1 MAEQTFRSPGFFENE
16 IDLSARDVEPS
27 GVPAGVIGTAEKGPA
42 FVPVT
47 MGNFGDFIT
56 RFGSLDPERFAP
68 YAVKEWLKNK
78 NSLTF
83 VRVLGAGSNTSPA
96 HFSDTKTYG
105 TVKNAGF
112 IVSASRYSASDV
124 DSLGTHESCTQ
135 FLVARHTLPNLDGG
149 EMFGFPMFT
158 DNNSFQ
164 ETTADTVK
172 LVRGVLFTTTG
183 SRFEIAPGEEMPAHA
198 EGVIKLGT
206 ADATTA
212 LNSNNLVFT
221 VPTAAGG
228 DNTAV
233 TISFHNEAW
242 ADGAMAAAANT
253 IKISKAVADT
263 TAKLQAALIGA
274 INHTNANAAA
284 QEALGYKIGTAGGAN
299 GIKGVTATASPG
311 APGAQVAISLTADL
325 KGVVGN
331 TISLTTNKAVLRN
344 NGVLSTNNMQ
354 GGRGIVYDPLPTN
367 RQLKAGNAVTPSHWF
382 AGSDS
387 KYKSS
392 QSYFKLIL
400 STSLDEKFGKG
411 EGAAVQPG
419 IKIFTASLEP
429 SDPNYISKILNT
441 NPQKFYHERH
451 LLYLDFAVESELAKV
466 DTTFGSLGLLSGS
479 SRIPMDTQPVAYGG
493 TAKAEFTELFGR
505 FDTRYTT
512 PKSPSIISQPFGGK
526 EWDLFHFETISDGAW
541 GNSKYKVSIANV
553 RASTDPVNRYGTFE
567 VQLRDFSDTDR
578 SPAVLERFPECTLNP
593 QSERYVARQVG
604 DMKAYWN
611 FDAESDDERR
621 VVVKGKYPNRS
632 HRFRIVMNEAVEREL
647 SPDTSLPFGFRGM
660 EVLKTTDSL
669 TDEICVILTDADGN
683 SVGTDEGDNGSQAA
697 GRFAPRLTGH
707 GLSTAKGL
715 PAVSGQLTGSIIP
728 PLPYRFKVTKGAVS
742 SANPAGAAKFVG
754 EAGKNERVDPRLYW
768 GVKTTRTPISASL
781 PSGDVNSAVL
791 NANDSRQP
799 NPLVEAY
806 TKMHGIGKLG
816 TLVTGSAA
824 ADEFNNNKFTLARV
838 ALQNSISDAFAN
850 GVSNRL
856 EKIVT
861 GTARQH
867 LLEASYI
874 RNGRPKASNYTISDR
889 IKGDRITMGT
899 LVHSSSV
906 IFNRFIEFNKF
917 TTIFAGGFD
926 GTNILSHDGYYM
938 TDRASSGDLGGYAL
952 STTEHAYQGLTH
964 IVAGTGGK
972 NAVINSYETA
982 VRIMTDPTTVR
993 INLLAIPGMRDPNIV
1008 DNALDKVRD
1017 YGFSMYVMDVRNYD
1031 QDVNRLFDDDI
1042 KKPDVRTTSEQFDGL
1057 AIDNNYAASY
1067 FPDVFLK
1074 DEQNNRPVKV
1084 PASVAA
1090 ISALGFN
1097 DRVGFPWFAPAGFNR
1112 GSLAS
1117 VDNVHTRLSSNDRD
1131 ELYDVRINPIA
1142 VFPTGRFVIFGQKT
1156 LQQAKSALD
1165 RVNVRRLL
1173 LEVKRRVSS
1182 TARKLLFEAND
1193 ATTRAQFVGEVTPQL
1208 AIIQAQAGVERFS
1221 VVCDGTNNSTTDEEE
1236 SRMNGRIVIVPT
1248 LAVEFIAL
1256 DFIVTSAGVSFE

>member
-27 GVPAGVIGTAEKGPA
+27 GVPAGIIGTAEKGPA

-47 MGNFGDFIT
+47 MGNFGDFVT

-78 NSLTF
+78 NALTF
-83 VRVLGAGSNTSPA
+83 VRVLGAGSNTSPT
-96 HFSDTKTYG
+96 HFNDTKTFG
-105 TVKNAGF
+105 IVKNAGF
-112 IVSASRYSASDV
+112 AVSASRYSASDV
-124 DSLGTHESCTQ
+124 DSLGTHESCAQ
-135 FLVARHTLPNLDGG
+135 FIVARHTLPNLDGG

-164 ETTADTVK
+164 EHTADTVK

-183 SRFEIAPGEEMPAHA
+183 SRFEIMSGEPVAAHA
-198 EGVIKLGT
+198 EAVIKLGVT
-206 ADATTA
+206 ATSAVADNDTITI
-212 LNSNNLVFT
+212 N

-228 DNTAV
+228 ANKAIP
-233 TISFHNEAW
+233 ISFHSEEYDNAEMNPEA
-242 ADGAMAAAANT
+242 DK
-253 IKISKAVADT
+253 IKISLAVADT
-263 TAKLQAALIGA
+263 TAKQQAAVIGA
-274 INHTNANAAA
+274 INASGNAGS
-284 QEALGYKIGTAGGAN
+284 LGYKLGTTDAAN
-299 GIKGVTATASPG
+299 GIVGVTASAAIG
-311 APGAQVAISLTADL
+311 AGAKQIAVSLTATT
-325 KGVVGN
+325 KGTEGN
-331 TISLTTNKAVLRN
+331 GIQVTTSDNANLRNSAVLA
-344 NGVLSTNNMQ
+344 TNNMQ
-354 GGRGIVYDPLPTN
+354 GGRGSAGHGHVYDPTPSN
-367 RQLKAGNAVTPSHWF
+367 RQANHGNAADPSNWF
-382 AGSDS
+382 ASSNS
-387 KYKSS
+387 KYKDS
-392 QSYFKLIL
+392 QNYFKLVL
-400 STSLDEKFGKG
+400 STSLDEQFGKG
-411 EGAAVQPG
+411 EGASPQPG

-429 SDPNYISKILNT
+429 SDPNYISKVLNT
-441 NPQKFYHERH
+441 NPQKFYDERH
-451 LLYLDFAVESELAKV
+451 LLYLDFAVESEIAKV
-466 DTTFGSLGLLSGS
+466 DTTAGSLGLLSGS
-479 SRIPMDTQPVAYGG
+479 SRIPMDTQPLAYGG
-493 TAKAEFTELFGR
+493 TTKAEFTELFGR

-512 PKSPSIISQPFGGK
+512 PKSPAIISQPFGGK
-526 EWDLFHFETISDGAW
+526 EWDLFHFETISDGEW
-541 GNSKYKVSIANV
+541 GNSKFKVSIANV
-553 RASTDPVNRYGTFE
+553 RASTDPTNPYGTFE

-578 SPAVLERFPECTLNP
+578 SPAILERFPECTLNP
-593 QSERYVARQVG
+593 QDERYVARQVG

-611 FDAESDDERR
+611 FDAESEDERR

-632 HRFRIVMNEAVEREL
+632 HRFRIVMNEVVEREL
-647 SPDTSLPFGFRGM
+647 CPSTCVPFGFRGM

-683 SVGTDEGDNGSQAA
+683 QVGTDQGDNGSKAT

-707 GLSTAKGL
+707 GLLRSKGL
-715 PAVSGQLTGSIIP
+715 SPVSEQLTGSIIP
-728 PLPYRFKVTKGAVS
+728 PLPLRFKVTKGAVNPGS
-742 SANPAGAAKFVG
+742 SQYVG

-768 GVKTTRTPISASL
+768 GVKTTRVPLSSSL
-781 PSGDVNSAVL
+781 PAGDTSNAIL
-791 NANDSRQP
+791 NANAAREP
-799 NPLVEAY
+799 NPLISAY
-806 TKMHGIGKLG
+806 TKMHGIAKLG

-838 ALQNSISDAFAN
+838 ALQNSISDAFA
-850 GVSNRL
+850 VSVGKRL

-867 LLEASYI
+867 LLEAAYI
-874 RNGRPKASNYTISDR
+874 RNGRPDAVDYTVTDR
-889 IKGDRITMGT
+889 IKSNRITMGT

-906 IFNRFIEFNKF
+906 IFNRFVEFNKF

-926 GTNILSHDGYYM
+926 GTNVLSNDGYYM

-952 STTEHAYQGLTH
+952 ASSEHAYQGLTH

-972 NAVINSYETA
+972 NSIVNSFETA

-993 INLLAIPGMRDPNIV
+993 VNLLAIPGMRDPNIV

-1017 YGFSMYVMDVRNYD
+1017 YGLGMYVMDIRNYD
-1031 QDVNRLFDDDI
+1031 QDVNRLFDDNVA
-1042 KKPDVRTTSEQFDGL
+1042 KPDVRTTSEQFDGL
-1057 AIDNNYAASY
+1057 AIDNNYAAAY
-1067 FPDVFLK
+1067 FPDVFIK

-1117 VDNVHTRLSSNDRD
+1117 VENVHTRLSSNDRD
-1131 ELYDVRINPIA
+1131 ELYDVRLNPIA

-1173 LEVKRRVSS
+1173 LEVKRRVSA

-1236 SRMNGRIVIVPT
+1236 NRMNGRIVIVPT